1 MSYTQTTKR
10 SAANAS
16 SASKDADETENKMV
30 TQKEDEFEKQK
41 NEEIK
46 EVFDL
51 FDVEQKGLIQG
62 ANMKICLKTL
72 GIDIKKKELE
82 PILHEE
88 FKKGLDDYYKFEQFL
103 KVAKKKI
110 AEKKP
115 EDELK
120 KEFYFLCD
128 CKEDDENMKNK
139 INTGNIVLTKESLME
154 LAEKVGETMSKEEID
169 EMIEIVGCGKGQ
181 ITMNDFVAFMRN
193 PLEYNMHIR
202 SFKD

>member
-16 SASKDADETENKMV
+16 SASKDADETENKVV

-72 GIDIKKKELE
+72 GIDIKKKE
-82 PILHEE
+82 I
-88 FKKGLDDYYKFEQFL
+88 
-103 KVAKKKI
+103 
-110 AEKKP
+110 
-115 EDELK
+115 
-120 KEFYFLCD
+120 
-128 CKEDDENMKNK
+128 
-139 INTGNIVLTKESLME
+139 
-154 LAEKVGETMSKEEID
+154 
-169 EMIEIVGCGKGQ
+169 
-181 ITMNDFVAFMRN
+181 
-193 PLEYNMHIR
+193 
-202 SFKD
+202 